1 MHLFAVVRYCGFWVW
16 LVLFGSWVIR
26 WSSVEVATTETSKEA
41 SSASMDD
48 QVKFGRGEGL
58 VRWRLLLTKRCI
70 FFKV

>member
-1 MHLFAVVRYCGFWVW
+1 M
-16 LVLFGSWVIR
+16 IR